1 MVRGG
6 VDGIYRCKKIVKVL
20 GEREQDS
27 THRPFCLEANVASKE
42 RSRDVFGKGTLN
54 LSMGDGYSQVGVT
67 AGLSRSARARI
78 D

>member
-1 MVRGG
+1 MVRRCI
-6 VDGIYRCKKIVKVL
+6 DSIYRCKKFVKVL
-20 GEREQDS
+20 GKREPDP
-27 THRPFCLEANVASKE
+27 THQPFCLEADVAPKE

-54 LSMGDGYSQVGVT
+54 LSMGDGYRQVGVT